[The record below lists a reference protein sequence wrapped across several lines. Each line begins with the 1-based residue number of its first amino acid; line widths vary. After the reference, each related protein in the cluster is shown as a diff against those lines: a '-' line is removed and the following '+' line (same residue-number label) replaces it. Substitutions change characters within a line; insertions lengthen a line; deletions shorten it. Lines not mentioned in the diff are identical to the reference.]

1 MNLTPSHLA
10 FIPESQVPDTDGPQN
25 CFCLRNREV
34 VIKILLHDILND
46 ILKIR
51 DLGDT
56 FVIRIKRRSIQWKYF
71 TNHTEWY
78 KCQACPA
85 PPHHIWGLTGT
96 MAGSDLFE
104 TIQICRTVMV
114 IFISRTGCT
123 GKIQPNNVNLENKLL
138 SINIQTCDIAYKHD
152 ITSMLFFN
160 LVEEIRKDVLIIGWD
175 GWTETEI

>member
-1 MNLTPSHLA
+1 
-10 FIPESQVPDTDGPQN
+10 
-25 CFCLRNREV
+25 
-34 VIKILLHDILND
+34 
-46 ILKIR
+46 
-51 DLGDT
+51 
-56 FVIRIKRRSIQWKYF
+56 
-71 TNHTEWY
+71 
-78 KCQACPA
+78 
-85 PPHHIWGLTGT
+85 